1 MIKKN
6 LVLLGMMGVGKT
18 TFGKIIA
25 KELKLRFFDTD
36 RMIEKKNLMS
46 IKKIFEKKGE
56 LFFRKEEEEISLKC
70 LKNDNCVIA
79 LGGGGFLNKKI
90 RNLVLLNSV
99 SIWLK
104 LSVAKLNLRLIRNFK
119 RPLLKK
125 KDNIKILQEL
135 HNKRAPVY
143 KLANYEIDCDKLNF
157 VKIKK
162 KILNIYEI
170 Y

>member
-1 MIKKN
+1 MMKKN

-56 LFFRKEEEEISLKC
+56 LFFRKEEEEIALKC

-79 LGGGGFLNKKI
+79 LGGGGFLNKTAEY
-90 RNLVLLNSV
+90 NQQ
-99 SIWLK
+99 LK
-104 LSVAKLNLRLIRNFK
+104 KTARTGFE
-119 RPLLKK
+119 PLLCCT
-125 KDNIKILQEL
+125 E
-135 HNKRAPVY
+135 P
-143 KLANYEIDCDKLNF
+143 
-157 VKIKK
+157 
-162 KILNIYEI
+162 
-170 Y
+170 